1 MAHNS
6 AVKIDAISGSETNIS
21 KSGNTAAQPTLEAD
35 FDPSVYIGM
44 DYACHWI
51 YSRE

>member
-6 AVKIDAISGSETNIS
+6 AVKIDAISGRETNIS
-21 KSGNTAAQPTLEAD
+21 KSGNTAAQPTPEAD

-44 DYACHWI
+44 DRSCFNI
-51 YSRE
+51 CSRD